1 MNVEALAADFWR
13 DGYLVLENAFAH
25 ELMDDYQRLILEHF
39 GETPQFLHN
48 EEFLEKAATDVIP
61 WFPQQSGYDIF
72 DRVEKSQQLV
82 DLTSAILGEGWSS
95 LYCMTM
101 FSGRGTRGQAWHQ
114 DCSPDDASVFNL
126 NRLIY
131 TEDLSPEVGG
141 QTVVVPGTHRRGELT
156 VGAVDEDFP
165 DQVVLTP
172 RKGTLVMLHGH
183 TWHRVLPVHGRYR
196 VSTNYRC
203 CPRGT
208 PANITDICVYRNMRY
223 RFETNEVVEDRLN
236 SGV

>member
-1 MNVEALAADFWR
+1 MIETEPLKQNFWEQ
-13 DGYLVLENAFAH
+13 GFLVLDNFFEPG
-25 ELMDDYQRLILEHF
+25 LMDEVDLVIRRYF
-39 GETPQFLHN
+39 GENPQFRHE
-48 EEFLEKAATDVIP
+48 EEFLKKSQTEVIP

-183 TWHRVLPVHGRYR
+183 TWHRVFPIMAAAICLDPQQRL
-196 VSTNYRC
+196 TTCMRC
-203 CPRGT
+203 
-208 PANITDICVYRNMRY
+208 ALVDSVYSDIG
-223 RFETNEVVEDRLN
+223 E
-236 SGV
+236 